1 MLPAMSINYLAV
13 LACAVV
19 ANDPVVLAVG
29 RPKGRHYDSATR
41 RVGTTIGRREGRH
54 DDRAT

>member
-29 RPKGRHYDSATR
+29 RPKGRHYDSAT
-41 RVGTTIGRREGRH
+41 
-54 DDRAT
+54 